1 MRGAADEDGHDG
13 GSGHGLT
20 TQVRIVRIRSG
31 ERSEVED
38 VVVRERTVALVVG
51 GERLLRLQCL
61 PDAVEDLA
69 LGLLVTS
76 ALLPPNDPVPP
87 IAYSPDEGEVRV
99 GFAPSRER
107 VETLQRNLTLG
118 SGCGS
123 ALSSVKGYD
132 PLDCW
137 RKVDTSFR
145 VAAGA
150 ISTAMRA
157 FLHRSE
163 VYVETGGV
171 HAAAIARGADLFR
184 RGAADSGVRVSDAE
198 IVAFAEDIGR
208 HNAFDKVIGAC
219 RRQGIALEDKVALVT
234 GRLSLELVAKA
245 IPASIPV
252 LVSRGAPTDAAVR
265 LADQANLTLI
275 GFARAERMNVYAAE
289 WRVQ

>member
-1 MRGAADEDGHDG
+1 MCGQAEEGPAAG

-20 TQVRIVRIRSG
+20 APVRIVRIRG
-31 ERSEVED
+31 AERSELQD

-51 GERLLRLQCL
+51 GQRLLRLQCL

-76 ALLPPNDPVPP
+76 ALLPPSHPVPP
-87 IAYSPDEGEVRV
+87 IAYSPDAGEVRV
-99 GFAPSRER
+99 DFAPPQER
-107 VETLQRNLTLG
+107 VELLRSNLTLG

-123 ALSSVKGYD
+123 AFSAVKGYD

-137 RKVDTSFR
+137 RKIDTAFR
-145 VAAGA
+145 VSPAA
-150 ISTAMRA
+150 ISSAMRA

-171 HAAAIARGADLFR
+171 HAAAIAKG
-184 RGAADSGVRVSDAE
+184 DA

-208 HNAFDKVIGAC
+208 HNAFDKAIGAC

-265 LADQANLTLI
+265 LAEDASLTLI
-275 GFARAERMNVYAAE
+275 GFARADRMNVYAAE
-289 WRVQ
+289 WRIR